1 MQPTPIHHS
10 SSSRFIE
17 HASSTWILPR
27 PINATV
33 DTFPPGSTGTGRY
46 PVPMSSSF
54 FMGELLATSV
64 FSLSPSGTVFERFFN
79 GIKWVY
85 VRHEL
90 PGPRRLIR

>member
-1 MQPTPIHHS
+1 M
-10 SSSRFIE
+10 
-17 HASSTWILPR
+17 
-27 PINATV
+27 
-33 DTFPPGSTGTGRY
+33 
-46 PVPMSSSF
+46 PMSSSF